1 MKKLILVSFL
11 ALFTNI
17 ANAAGPI
24 GSAIAPPQYVGYVIT
39 KGDLGWVS
47 KSYKNTYK
55 IAMPFAAHD
64 VCNAQFSG
72 SRAAEYED
80 FKYIYSNLPGGKY
93 FVMNPFTARTD
104 TGAYTYLAKTGQQ
117 FILTDAQSNLFCQ
130 NYTSTSSSYKTI
142 VLDTATNNL
151 KTYTCDLDLRIACVK
166 D

>member
-1 MKKLILVSFL
+1 MKKLILISL
-11 ALFTNI
+11 ITLFTNI

-39 KGDLGWVS
+39 KGDLGWIS
-47 KSYKNTYK
+47 KNYQYNYK

-64 VCNAQFSG
+64 VCNSEFAG

-80 FKYIYSNLPGGKY
+80 FKYIYSDLSGGNY

-104 TGAYTYLAKTGQQ
+104 TGSYTYLAKTGQQ
-117 FILTDAQSNLFCQ
+117 FILTDTQSDLFCQ
-130 NYTSTSSSYKTI
+130 NYTSTSSAYKTI
-142 VLDTATNNL
+142 VLDTAINNL
-151 KTYTCDLDLRIACVK
+151 KTYTCNLDLRIACVK